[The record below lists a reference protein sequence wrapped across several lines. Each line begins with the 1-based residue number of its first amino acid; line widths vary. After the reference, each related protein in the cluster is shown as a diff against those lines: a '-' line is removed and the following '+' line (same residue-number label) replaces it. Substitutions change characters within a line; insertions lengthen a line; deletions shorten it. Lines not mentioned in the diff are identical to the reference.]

1 MKIWALAGKLLRFS
15 KTEEELEQFGP
26 PDVYDDEIEFDGD
39 TNQDVID
46 GLDGKLPGVLWQD
59 HTLSGGVLHQH
70 GIPITINPPGQHF
83 LDRATVKEFW
93 NDLGNGIDWLE
104 AHRQTW
110 QSLSDAWDGLTP
122 TQKQTQLLNNF
133 GVLLGDFS
141 ALLYINYRVLIFIRW
156 LIKALK
162 LLVSL

>member
-1 MKIWALAGKLLRFS
+1 MKLYGLSTLIVRILATGEQ
-15 KTEEELEQFGP
+15 EEAYGP
-26 PDVYDDEIEFDGD
+26 PPEFDTALELDAD
-39 TNQDVID
+39 TNAEIATGVI
-46 GLDGKLPGVLWQD
+46 QNYNAY
-59 HTLSGGVLHQH
+59 TLISGILYYNGQPV
-70 GIPITINPPGQHF
+70 TINPPGRHF
-83 LDRATVKEFW
+83 LDRATIKEFW

-110 QSLSDAWDGLTP
+110 QSSSDAWDGLTNA
-122 TQKQTQLLNNF
+122 QKQTQLLDNF

-141 ALLYINYRVLIFIRW
+141 MLLYINYRVLIFIRW

>member
-1 MKIWALAGKLLRFS
+1 MARMWGLSEAIIRLTR
-15 KTEEELEQFGP
+15 TDEELEFFGAP
-26 PDVYDDEIEFDGD
+26 EEFDD
-39 TNQDVID
+39 TLEFDVETNEEMLSA
-46 GLDGKLPGVLWQD
+46 LDSDWNA
-59 HTLSGGVLHQH
+59 HTLSGGILRRN

-93 NDLGNGIDWLE
+93 DDLGNGIDWLE

-110 QSLSDAWDGLTP
+110 QSSSDAWGGLTNA
-122 TQKQTQLLNNF
+122 QKQTQLLDNF

-162 LLVSL
+162 LLVGL

>member
-1 MKIWALAGKLLRFS
+1 MAWIWGNLGQLVRYL
-15 KTEEELEQFGP
+15 KTDQEMEMIGE
-26 PDVYDDEIEFDGD
+26 PDEFDDLLEFDLD
-39 TNQDVID
+39 TNTHVDQ
-46 GLDGKLPGVLWQD
+46 GLNTDWNV
-59 HTLSGGVLHQH
+59 HTLSGGALQRDGQPV
-70 GIPITINPPGQHF
+70 TINSPGQHF

-110 QSLSDAWDGLTP
+110 QSSSDAWDGLTNA
-122 TQKQTQLLNNF
+122 QKQTQLLDNF

-162 LLVSL
+162 LLVGL